1 MRLQTDD
8 AMTRRRFPDGLHVSG
23 PEVEGSFDPVD
34 LDRQDHAAR
43 DLVDAN
49 DRADEI
55 DPGPAGR
62 DEAGM
67 VIPRENP

>member
-1 MRLQTDD
+1 V
-8 AMTRRRFPDGLHVSG
+8 LHVSG

-55 DPGPAGR
+55 DPRSAGR
-62 DEAGM
+62 DEVGM